1 MTTMELAA
9 GQVARWERAYVRSGY
24 VEPITED
31 TATDADYLATRLRS
45 ALEKA
50 ERIARDPQFEN
61 YDGAQGT
68 VLRMEIERLADEL
81 TPFRRAGTDLL
92 GSLRRRFPAV
102 IWERNGSGICGY
114 GSPWA
119 LVAPAGPAARQLRL
133 RPASLPGHWTGVIEG
148 HSVTLRESHDPGR
161 LRRALGDE
169 IADFLIAAGPDL
181 TPIPWSV
188 RPSGLGLAGQ
198 APELAAV
205 DQPTLAGQWAAA
217 LGLTQVTD
225 LSGGLSEYHGA
236 TEVGP
241 VRVVWVHD
249 QAKWDAAV
257 ADMVAEGGGQ
267 R

>member
-1 MTTMELAA
+1 M
-9 GQVARWERAYVRSGY
+9 
-24 VEPITED
+24 
-31 TATDADYLATRLRS
+31 
-45 ALEKA
+45 
-50 ERIARDPQFEN
+50 
-61 YDGAQGT
+61 
-68 VLRMEIERLADEL
+68 
-81 TPFRRAGTDLL
+81 
-92 GSLRRRFPAV
+92 
-102 IWERNGSGICGY
+102 
-114 GSPWA
+114 
-119 LVAPAGPAARQLRL
+119 
-133 RPASLPGHWTGVIEG
+133 
-148 HSVTLRESHDPGR
+148 
-161 LRRALGDE
+161 
-169 IADFLIAAGPDL
+169 
-181 TPIPWSV
+181 